1 MRNLHLL
8 RIDLKHF
15 RINFLPVNFAIVIW
29 LSLTLCQMQ
38 FKEAEIELFIEE
50 KNILSIRSQKIVMFI
65 QSPESQKLEGYLMIR
80 KMILALGFNA

>member
-1 MRNLHLL
+1 
-8 RIDLKHF
+8 
-15 RINFLPVNFAIVIW
+15 
-29 LSLTLCQMQ
+29 MQ